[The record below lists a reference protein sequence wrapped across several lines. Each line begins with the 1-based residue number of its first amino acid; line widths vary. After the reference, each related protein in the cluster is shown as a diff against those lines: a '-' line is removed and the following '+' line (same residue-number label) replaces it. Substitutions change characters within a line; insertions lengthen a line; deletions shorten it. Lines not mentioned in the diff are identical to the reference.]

1 METNQVSNG
10 VLNMFTHPVFQVKD
24 GTILAVNHSAQ
35 TLQINEN
42 TSVFDMITSGAEE
55 YQGFDGGTLSLTLKI
70 GQAKLIAT
78 VVRTGGSD
86 YFHLIAGNNAPDLQ
100 ALALASQHLRDPLSN
115 VIALSD
121 SLFALEQN
129 NMDLKKRARYAQLNQ
144 NLHRLLR
151 SVGNMSDVQSCTERK
166 ISMEPLNI
174 ADILRQ
180 ATETVQQ
187 QLDSSDVLKLAVHG
201 IADAG
206 MADRDLLERAAFNL
220 LSNALRYKDENTQV
234 HATIR
239 CEKKRVVFTVENSC
253 KDLTPE
259 KLETIFFRYRNTPS
273 ITDSNK
279 GLGLGIP
286 MVQAAASVHN
296 GSLLVTQ
303 PAQGKVR
310 FCLTIPIMQDK
321 SGNLRSPII
330 RPDYAG
336 GFDRCLIELSDIL
349 PASAYEK

>member
-24 GTILAVNHSAQ
+24 GTILAANHSAQ
-35 TLQINEN
+35 ALQINEN
-42 TSVFDMITSGAEE
+42 TSVFDMITSGVEE
-55 YQGFDGGTLSLTLKI
+55 YQCFDDGTLSLTLKI
-70 GQAKLIAT
+70 GPAKLIAT
-78 VVRTGGSD
+78 VVRAGGSD

-121 SLFALEQN
+121 SLFALEQDS
-129 NMDLKKRARYAQLNQ
+129 MDLKKRTRYAQLNQ

-151 SVGNMSDVQSCTERK
+151 SVGNMSDVQSCTDRR

-174 ADILRQ
+174 ADILRE
-180 ATETVQQ
+180 ATEAVQQ
-187 QLDSSDVLKLAVHG
+187 KLDSGNKLKLTAHG

-220 LSNALRYKDENTQV
+220 LSNAMRYKDEDTEV
-234 HATIR
+234 LATIR
-239 CEKKRVVFTVENSC
+239 CDKKHVVFTVENRC
-253 KDLTPE
+253 KDMTPE
-259 KLETIFFRYRNTPS
+259 MLETIFFRYRSTPS
-273 ITDSNK
+273 ITDSKK

-286 MVQAAASVHN
+286 MVQAAASVHK

-310 FCLTIPIMQDK
+310 FSLTIPVMQDN
-321 SGNLRSPII
+321 SGKLRSPII

-336 GFDRCLIELSDIL
+336 GYDRCLIELSDIL